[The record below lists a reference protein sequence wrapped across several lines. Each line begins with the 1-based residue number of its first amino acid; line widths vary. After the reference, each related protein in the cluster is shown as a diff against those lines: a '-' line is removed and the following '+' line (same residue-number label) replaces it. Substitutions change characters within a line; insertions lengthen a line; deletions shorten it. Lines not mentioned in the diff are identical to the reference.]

1 MLEFKLSKA
10 VKRIVIPQQA
20 AASTTTGGLTP
31 GVYVLKH
38 KKKRK
43 KLSKGSRFLEKLMRH
58 GARAQRKTT
67 DNYLY
72 RHNRSNRKKK
82 DGWLRDLS
90 NNLSRSSNKGRKS
103 FKLSKLF

>member
-20 AASTTTGGLTP
+20 ATGGLSA
-31 GVYVLKH
+31 GVYVLKNK

-43 KLSKGSRFLEKLMRH
+43 KRSKETRFLEKLVRH
-58 GARAQRKTT
+58 GARSQKKGLNT
-67 DNYLY
+67 YLD
-72 RHNRSNRKKK
+72 RHDRSNRKKK
-82 DGWLRDLS
+82 NGWLRDLS
-90 NNLSRSSNKGRKS
+90 NNVFRSSRKGRKS

>member
-10 VKRIVIPQQA
+10 IKRIVIPQQA
-20 AASTTTGGLTP
+20 SPDGPPA

-58 GARAQRKTT
+58 GARANRKTS

-82 DGWLRDLS
+82 NGWLRDLS
-90 NNLSRSSNKGRKS
+90 NNVFRSSQKGRKS

>member
-20 AASTTTGGLTP
+20 TAEGPSA
-31 GVYVLKH
+31 GVYVLKP

-43 KLSKGSRFLEKLMRH
+43 KLSKSSRFLEKLLRH
-58 GARAQRKTT
+58 GATAQRKGVNT
-67 DNYLY
+67 YLE
-72 RHNRSNRKKK
+72 RHKRSNRKKK

-90 NNLSRSSNKGRKS
+90 NNLSRASNKGRKR